1 MGIITTVLLEKLI
14 DSSIDKLKST
24 LKEHLNR
31 VKINKQY
38 IEQSLDYHLKSVESW
53 SNEVK
58 FKDLSSYK
66 SVTNIYVQLDYY
78 LTPSKFIFE
87 NKNKV
92 TKLEDILN
100 TSNHSVILGQPGAG
114 KTTSMKF
121 LCQKVLYEENYATQ
135 EFNCPIV
142 VKFRD
147 INFNSYKEN
156 NNNNILINE
165 LFNIL
170 GISINYFPISTYIDG
185 SMTIVNNNAMID
197 KAVITFLDTFKPL
210 IILDGFDEITS
221 YNHQT
226 TIIKE
231 VEKLTLGLKFAKV
244 ILTSRTGE
252 FHYSLPAAN
261 EYEICPL
268 NENQIKEF
276 TIRWLN
282 DEATALELF
291 KQLKRSPFY
300 DTTIRPLT
308 LAHLC
313 AIFERE
319 KKIPEKPKTVYRK
332 VINLLLEEWNLQ
344 RNVRRESHFS
354 NFEID
359 RKYEFLSYL
368 AYQLTVGC
376 PSTVF
381 SKNDLNKIYIEICD
395 NFSLPKDEVNT
406 VVQEL
411 ESHNGLFIQSGYDR
425 FQFPHKSIQE
435 FLTSEFLVKSFALPM
450 NSILVEIP
458 NELALAIS
466 ICSVPSDY
474 MAALILNKL
483 GKEINNHNFIE
494 PFINRILIEKPD
506 FKPSLALGVTFAF
519 IYHSCLYN
527 GQDNFHDY
535 NSTFLNLKLLLN
547 KLFTEFKPIQK
558 SIFFLNE
565 FYLKHEINITTGDDI
580 MLIRNNKPFI
590 DKVYSINYP
599 EKIITR
605 AFYLG

>member
-1 MGIITTVLLEKLI
+1 MGIITAILLENLI
-14 DSSIDKLKST
+14 DSAIDKLRNS

-38 IEQSLDYHLKSVESW
+38 IEESLDYHLKSVESW

-58 FKDLSSYK
+58 FKDLSSFK
-66 SVTNIYVQLDYY
+66 TVTNIYVQLDYY
-78 LTPSKFIFE
+78 LTPSKLIFE
-87 NKNKV
+87 NNDRV
-92 TKLEDILN
+92 TKLDDILN
-100 TSNHSVILGQPGAG
+100 TTSHSVILGQPGAG

-121 LCQKVLYEENYATQ
+121 LCQKVLYEENIANQ

-142 VKFRD
+142 IKFRD
-147 INFNSYKEN
+147 INYNNYKDS
-156 NNNNILINE
+156 NNILINE

-170 GISINYFPISTYIDG
+170 GISINYFPISSYKDG
-185 SMTIVNNNAMID
+185 SKTIVNNNAMID

-221 YNHQT
+221 YNHQIA
-226 TIIKE
+226 IIKE

-252 FHYSLPAAN
+252 FHYSLPATS

-276 TIRWLN
+276 TIKWLN
-282 DEATALELF
+282 DEKTALELF
-291 KQLKRSPFY
+291 NQLKSSPFY
-300 DTTIRPLT
+300 DTTMRPLT

-368 AYQLTVGC
+368 AYQLTVDC

-381 SKNDLNKIYIEICD
+381 SKYDLNRIYIEICD
-395 NFSLPKDEVNT
+395 NFSLPKDEVKK
-406 VVQEL
+406 VIQEL

-435 FLTSEFLVKSFALPM
+435 FLTSEFLVKSFALP
-450 NSILVEIP
+450 NNHTLLNIP

-474 MAALILNKL
+474 LSALILNNL
-483 GKEINNHNFIE
+483 GTEIKNHNFIE

-506 FKPSLALGVTFAF
+506 FQPCLALGVTFAF
-519 IYHSCLYN
+519 IYHCCLYN
-527 GQDNFHDY
+527 GKDNFNDY
-535 NSTFLNLKLLLN
+535 NYTFQNLKNLLN
-547 KLFTEFKPIQK
+547 SLFTEFKPIQK
-558 SIFFLNE
+558 SIYFLNE
-565 FYLKHEINITTGDDI
+565 FYIKQGTNIITGDDM
-580 MLIRNNKPFI
+580 MLVRNKKPFS

-599 EKIITR
+599 KIIIIR
-605 AFYLG
+605 AIYLQ